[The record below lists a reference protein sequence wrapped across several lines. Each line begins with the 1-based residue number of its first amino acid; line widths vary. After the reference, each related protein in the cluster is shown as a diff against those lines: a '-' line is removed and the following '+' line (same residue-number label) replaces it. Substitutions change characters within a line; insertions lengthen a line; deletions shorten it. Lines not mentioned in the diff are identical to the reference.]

1 MFQSSP
7 CAADSDLHALVAELG
22 LGLPLVKLDVVP
34 PELLDQ
40 FLLAADV
47 EPSHSGDHQGS
58 CQQLHYIVPVNKGYE
73 TLYLYTIDFDLLF
86 ELDDIE

>member
-22 LGLPLVKLDVVP
+22 LGLALVELDVLP
-34 PELLDQ
+34 PKLLDQ
-40 FLLAADV
+40 LLLAVDV
-47 EPSHSGDHQGS
+47 EPSHGGDHQGC
-58 CQQLHYIVPVNKGYE
+58 CQQLHDCVPVDEGYE
-73 TLYLYTIDFDLLF
+73 TFYFYQIDFDLLF

>member
-22 LGLPLVKLDVVP
+22 LGLPLVELDVVP

-47 EPSHSGDHQGS
+47 EPSHSGDHQGC
-58 CQQLHYIVPVNKGYE
+58 CQQLHVYVPGNEGYE
-73 TLYLYTIDFDLLF
+73 TFYFYKDFDLLF
-86 ELDDIE
+86 